1 MRARFSKGKLKIA
14 LHSKGTKAMSSTGLN
29 GHSTSG
35 AFGAMSVRRA
45 RRAERQLIVN
55 NLAVALAFL
64 FVSAMVF
71 GLVG

>member
-1 MRARFSKGKLKIA
+1 
-14 LHSKGTKAMSSTGLN
+14 MSSTRLN
-29 GHSTSG
+29 DHSTSG